1 MVVNQQKNKNVCLNF
16 FKDFIYLFL
25 ERGEEKMKERERNI
39 DVRNTSQLPLTRYST
54 DALTENRS
62 IDPLLCRARPR
73 PLGHT
78 GQGYA

>member
-1 MVVNQQKNKNVCLNF
+1 
-16 FKDFIYLFL
+16 
-25 ERGEEKMKERERNI
+25 MKERERNI